1 MALLGA
7 GCDTVTGRPPGDP
20 PGEPSQGVKNVVL
33 VIIDQFRKDHVGAYG
48 NDWIRTPNLDALAK
62 ESLRFTRAYPES
74 SPTICARRAIHTGA
88 RSWPFRDWW
97 VPEGENAVL
106 QGWQPIPLDQT
117 TLAEALSENG
127 LTTMLV
133 TDNLHQFKPSY
144 NMHRGFAAYDFI
156 RGQTTDNYQ
165 PNWTYDREMVDKALM
180 RGNVPAM
187 TGQMKQYFSNVA
199 GRRSEEDWFAPKVFT
214 RAAEMLEFARDDE
227 RPFFLTVDS
236 YDPHEPW
243 DPPEEYVRMY
253 DDEPYDLKEP
263 FSVIYGPSDYLKE
276 RELTRMRARYSAE
289 VTLADRWLG
298 RFMDKMDEMK
308 LFEDTFVV
316 LLADHGVALGEHGYS
331 GKPAYALWPEITDI
345 PFFVRRPDGK
355 GAGEESDYTA
365 STHDVAPTVLGYLG
379 IEMPEQMQGQDLS
392 TIGAGSEPE
401 ARDHF
406 TAGYHDHVWTRDDRY
421 VMFCKNDGANAR
433 LYDVESDPGM
443 NDDIAAQEPGVVQRM
458 FDGYVLRDAGGPL
471 PTYDPLPKPT
481 V

>member
-165 PNWTYDREMVDKALM
+165 PQWIVPQKVFDTVLEPGGFFPQYLA
-180 RGNVPAM
+180 NV
-187 TGQMKQYFSNVA
+187 Q
-199 GRRSEEDWFAPKVFT
+199 GRRREEDYFAPQVFT
-214 RAAEMLEFARDDE
+214 RASEYLGYTREIE
-227 RPFFLTVDS
+227 GPFFMTVDC
-236 YDPHEPW
+236 YDPHAPY
-243 DPPEEYVRMY
+243 DPPEKYVGLY
-253 DDEPYDLKEP
+253 SDGFDGPEPMEP
-263 FSVIYGPSDYLKE
+263 VYGPADNF
-276 RELTRMRARYSAE
+276 TDAQIDRMRALYAGE
-289 VTLADRWLG
+289 VTMMDRWLG
-298 RFMDKMDEMK
+298 RFLDRMEELN
-308 LFEDTFVV
+308 LFEDTALV
-316 LLADHGVALGEHGYS
+316 LLSDHGIAHGEHG
-331 GKPAYALWPEITDI
+331 I
-345 PFFVRRPDGK
+345 VGK
-355 GAGEESDYTA
+355 GPAALYPEVTDVPFMIRHPEGKLAGQTSDFFA
-365 STHDVAPTVLGYLG
+365 STHDVAQTVMSLLGVEAPQRMAGQL
-379 IEMPEQMQGQDLS
+379 QGQDLS
-392 TIGAGSEPE
+392 VFFGGGEPE
-401 ARDHF
+401 ERSHF
-406 TAGYHDHVWTRDDRY
+406 TLGYHDHSFARDEEY
-421 VMFCKNDGANAR
+421 AMFAKNDRSGAK
-433 LYDVESDPGM
+433 LYDLRNDPGM
-443 NDDIAAQEPGVVQRM
+443 DRDIAARNAGTVDRM
-458 FDGYVLRDAGGPL
+458 WNDYVLADAGGPL
-471 PTYDPLPKPT
+471 PRY
-481 V
+481 